1 MSYSTFVLGTDLRT
15 TILTSAADTDG
26 RHDFTDNFN
35 AAGSRTPLHAHTRYD
50 ERFWIIE
57 GTLTVWAGRETVTLR
72 PGDYFAIPM
81 QVPHALQAGP
91 EGVRALQI
99 SSPAGFAELIS
110 RVGTPAEL
118 ATPDTPF
125 DVELFTKLAT
135 EMGDVILGPPGAVP
149 ADLTD
154 DAAG

>member
-1 MSYSTFVLGTDLRT
+1 MSFSTFVLGADLRT

-26 RHDFTDNFN
+26 RHDFTDNVN
-35 AAGSRTPLHAHTRYD
+35 AAGSRTALHVHTRYD
-50 ERFWIIE
+50 ERFWIVE
-57 GTLTVWAGRETVTLR
+57 GSLTVWAGPEMVTLR

-81 QVPHALQAGP
+81 HVPHALQAGP

-99 SSPAGFAELIS
+99 SSPAGFAELIA
-110 RVGTPAEL
+110 RAGTPAEL
-118 ATPDTPF
+118 ATPDTPV
-125 DVELFTKLAT
+125 DVELFTRIAV

-154 DAAG
+154 GVAG